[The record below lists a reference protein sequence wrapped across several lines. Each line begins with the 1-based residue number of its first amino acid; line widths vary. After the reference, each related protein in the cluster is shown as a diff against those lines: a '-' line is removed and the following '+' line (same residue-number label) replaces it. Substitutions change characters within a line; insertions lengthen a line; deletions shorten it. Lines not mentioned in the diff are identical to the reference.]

1 MPFDPQFD
9 DFLKADTARA
19 YFDETGAGED
29 AGFYLL
35 WGDGVKILTPS
46 SASGLRSKIKARGK
60 TGWIDKAALGGISLL
75 EFYFIDVGQGDG
87 VLIKT
92 ADFKHILLDAGYPRS
107 AQPTGKSGAD
117 FVDWKFFKD
126 YDTDTIR
133 LDAMISSHIDW
144 DHHGGLND
152 ILDVVQ
158 IAELDCQNITV
169 EAFYHSGLSHWKA
182 FGGEPAGLGPFT
194 PKTPASAKKWFTRLL
209 GDRTSCEAATTGQ
222 GAQVR
227 GTWGDLVENVV
238 NSKREDGT
246 PTAIARLSHTDQ
258 WLPGFSA
265 ADPLKIKI
273 LGPVEEQVGGAPALR
288 RLGSQPGQN
297 TNGTSILLR
306 FDYMNSRTLLT
317 GDLNKKAHLM
327 LLDHYDGAEGEF
339 ACDVAKS
346 CHHGSDDVSYAFMN
360 HIKAACTIISSGD
373 AEKHDHPKPRIV
385 AASAVSGYATF
396 KNDELITPLVYS
408 TELARSIMV
417 GKTTFVKSTA
427 ADGTVTEAPDLS
439 KVELGYDYT
448 PPGALNPSNGSKT
461 LDKARVMHK
470 LVYGLVNIRT
480 NGSRILAAT
489 MNEGDGSFSVK
500 SFNSRF

>member
-9 DFLKADTARA
+9 DYLAADSARA
-19 YFDETGAGED
+19 YFDEAGKKED
-29 AGFYLL
+29 PGFYLL
-35 WGDGVKILTPS
+35 WGDGVKLLGS
-46 SASGLRSKIKARGK
+46 SMSGLRSRIKARGK
-60 TGWIDKAALGGISLL
+60 TGWIDKAALGGKSLL

-92 ADFKHILLDAGYPRS
+92 ADFRHMLLDAGYPRS

-117 FVDWKFFKD
+117 FVDWKFAKD
-126 YDTDTIR
+126 YGTDTIR

-152 ILDVVQ
+152 ILDVSQ
-158 IAELDCQNITV
+158 IAELDCQHITV
-169 EAFYHSGLSHWKA
+169 EAFYHGGLSHWKA
-182 FGGEPAGLGPFT
+182 FDGVPEGLGPFT
-194 PKTPASAKKWFTRLL
+194 PKTPPSAKKWFTRLL
-209 GDRTSCEAATTGQ
+209 SDRASCEAAVNGQ

-227 GTWGDLVENVV
+227 GVWGTLIKNVV
-238 NSKREDGT
+238 GAKRADGT
-246 PTAIARLSHTDQ
+246 PTAIARVSHLSQ
-258 WLPGFSA
+258 SLPGFSA
-265 ADPLKIKI
+265 ADATHIKV
-273 LGPVEEQVGGAPALR
+273 LGPVEESVAGAPALR
-288 RLGSQPGQN
+288 RMGSEQGQN

-306 FDYMNSRTLLT
+306 FDYGKTRTLLT
-317 GDLNKKAHLM
+317 GDLNKRAHQM
-327 LLDHYDGAEGEF
+327 LLEHYEGVESEF

-360 HIKAACTIISSGD
+360 HVKAACTVISSGD
-373 AEKHDHPKPRIV
+373 AEGHDHPRPKIV
-385 AASAVSGYATF
+385 AASGLAGYATF

-417 GKTTFVKSTA
+417 GKTTFLKSTA
-427 ADGTVTEAPDLS
+427 ADGAVTQIPDLS
-439 KVELGYDYT
+439 KFEIGYDFT
-448 PPGALNPSNGSKT
+448 PPGALNPSKGTKK

-470 LVYGLVNIRT
+470 LIYGLVNIRT
-480 NGSRILAAT
+480 DGTKILAAT